1 MAEFTLDVEQ
11 LGKRYRVPVSHHDS
25 GFKKRA
31 SRHMKEFFGGLG
43 GLSDQDYF
51 WALKDISFQVKPGDT
66 LGIVGKNGSGK
77 STLLKIISG
86 VTEPTKGRARIRG
99 VVGSL
104 LEVGTGFHPD
114 MTGRE
119 NIFMSGAL
127 LGMKRADIR
136 HKFDEIV
143 FFSGVEDFL
152 DVPVKRYSSG
162 MYVRLA
168 YAVASH
174 LDTEILIL
182 DEVLAVGDAEFQ
194 QKSRTNISQAA
205 SDGKT
210 ILFVS
215 HNPLAVMKICKQGMV
230 LDQGRSV
237 FQGDAKDAISDY
249 MRRTTGIVEGQR
261 IAQNSTT
268 IDLKSVPRLQ
278 KIAKNIISSFSIT
291 TVDGYHCS
299 SFNTGEDAKF
309 IVEYEGLPAQVPYL
323 SILFSNM
330 AGIRVLT
337 INSTH
342 SEPPIEMSTSGT
354 VECVIPSL
362 PLGDGEYSIMLDIG
376 HYGGS
381 NDNVVSMDCI
391 PNAAKIRINWNSFK
405 PGLSFDQYHGP
416 THSSHW
422 ERLT

>member
-25 GFKKRA
+25 GFKKRV

-43 GLSDQDYF
+43 GLSDKDYF

-66 LGIVGKNGSGK
+66 LGIVGKNGAGK
-77 STLLKIISG
+77 STLLKILSG
-86 VTEPTKGRARIRG
+86 VTEPTEGRARIRG
-99 VVGSL
+99 MVGSL

-119 NIFMSGAL
+119 NIFMSGTL

-136 HKFDEIV
+136 RKFDEIV

-205 SDGKT
+205 KEGKT

-249 MRRTTGIVEGQR
+249 MRRIFLNEDDQD
-261 IAQNSTT
+261 AEPEPAN
-268 IDLKSVPRLQ
+268 IDLTRTEGLDGPRQ
-278 KIAKNIISSFSIT
+278 VSIT
-291 TVDGYHCS
+291 SVSTHKADGTLS
-299 SFNTGEDAKF
+299 RVFDSGEEMRVRIGYKN
-309 IVEYEGLPAQVPYL
+309 LRAQVPY
-323 SILFSNM
+323 FSVIIYNM
-330 AGIRVLT
+330 GGINVLT
-337 INSTH
+337 THSTH
-342 SEPPIEMSTSGT
+342 SEEGLELEPEGV
-354 VECVIPSL
+354 VECRLPSL
-362 PLGDGEYSIMLDIG
+362 PLGDGEYSLMLDFG
-376 HYGGS
+376 HFGGT
-381 NDNVVSMDCI
+381 NDLVRSLDCI
-391 PNAAKIRINWNSFK
+391 PDATRIKISWNDFM
-405 PGLSFDQYHGP
+405 PGLSCDQYQGAILP
-416 THSSHW
+416 VEWSA
-422 ERLT
+422 L